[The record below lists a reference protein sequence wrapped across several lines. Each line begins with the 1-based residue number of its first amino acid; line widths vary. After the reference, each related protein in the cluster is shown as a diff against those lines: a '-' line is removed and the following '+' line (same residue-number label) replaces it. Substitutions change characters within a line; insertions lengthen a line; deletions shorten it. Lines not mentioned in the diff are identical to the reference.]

1 MALPVQGCC
10 WPMLL
15 ERWLLPGWQ
24 WRLLEWLAWRALA
37 WQLASRPVL
46 RQQV

>member
-1 MALPVQGCC
+1 MQ
-10 WPMLL
+10 L

-24 WRLLEWLAWRALA
+24 WGLLEWLAWRALA